1 MSKIIY
7 IANIT
12 LPSERAHGIQIMK
25 TCEALVQNGEQVE
38 LWITNRKKA
47 GEGRGFPDNIF
58 NFYGVKRKFPIKK
71 IPVIE
76 LISKK
81 CKAYFYLESFSFLI
95 MAFFALLRKKGDFI
109 IYTRDESVQFLKFF
123 TGKKIF
129 WESHMVPKLD
139 FLIKRRLKK
148 INGIVAISESLKN
161 ILINKYK
168 INNDKIS
175 AAHDAVDIDDFSDFL
190 PKNKARDFLGI
201 PQDKKVVLYIGG
213 IVRHKGIFVLLD
225 VAAMLG
231 DDYLF
236 EIVGWFV
243 HDESDLAKK
252 YVEDKKIGNVIFRG
266 YIPRNDIPKYLSS
279 ADVLVIPNSSL
290 NEESRAFTSPM
301 KLFEYMS
308 SGRPVVASATT
319 TILEILNEK
328 NAILVK
334 PDSPEDLKNG
344 ILKIFQDENLAR
356 TISENAKKDVQ
367 NYTWIKRAQKI
378 SAFIKKGLA

>member
-1 MSKIIY
+1 MRGFGSKRR
-7 IANIT
+7 T
-12 LPSERAHGIQIMK
+12 SG
-25 TCEALVQNGEQVE
+25 ALDNKQ
-38 LWITNRKKA
+38 KK
-47 GEGRGFPDNIF
+47 RGFPDNIF

>member
-58 NFYGVKRKFPIKK
+58 NFYGVKRKFPI
-71 IPVIE
+71 
-76 LISKK
+76 KK

>member
-129 WESHMVPKLD
+129 WESH
-139 FLIKRRLKK
+139 
-148 INGIVAISESLKN
+148 
-161 ILINKYK
+161 
-168 INNDKIS
+168 DKIS